1 MRLQTTVTPAMR
13 AVRMALLVM
22 AMVGL
27 LLGIWA
33 GLIRLGWGTLMPL
46 RPTLPALHGPLM
58 ACGFLGVLIGLERAV
73 GTGKRWAYAGP
84 ALTAL
89 GILVALA
96 GIGGSLGPLL
106 VTAGSVIVTLV
117 LLGLVQ
123 LQPALFTATLAAGGA
138 AWTVGNLLWTL
149 GHPLPVASLWWMGF
163 LVLTI
168 AGERLELSR
177 MLKLSPWGY
186 RSFLI
191 AVGVLAS
198 GLVIG
203 TFTFGAGMAVSG
215 GGLLLIGL
223 WLLRYDIAQRRLRAE
238 GQARFTA
245 LALISGYVWLVVGAL
260 LLMRYAG
267 ATAGPFYDAAMHS
280 VFLGFV
286 FAMIFAHAPIVFPA
300 VLNIPMQYTARFY
313 IPLVLLHGTLL
324 VRVGGNLLGW
334 WEGRL
339 WGGLLNAATILLF
352 LLTTVTALRPR
363 SHSVATT
370 QTSLVTKS

>member
-1 MRLQTTVTPAMR
+1 MRLQTTITPTMR
-13 AVRMALLVM
+13 AVRIALLAM
-22 AMVGL
+22 AIVGL
-27 LLGIWA
+27 LLGMWA
-33 GLIRLGWGTLMPL
+33 GLIRLGWGTFPPL
-46 RPTLPALHGPLM
+46 RATLPALHGPLM
-58 ACGFLGVLIGLERAV
+58 ACGFLGALIGLERAV

-84 ALTAL
+84 ALVTL
-89 GILVALA
+89 GIMTVLA
-96 GIGGSLGPLL
+96 GVSGSLGPLL
-106 VTAGSVIVTLV
+106 VTAGSILVTLV

-123 LQPALFTATLAAGGA
+123 LQPALFTATLAAGGV
-138 AWTVGNLLWTL
+138 AWVVGNLLWTV
-149 GHPLPVASLWWMGF
+149 GRPLPVAALWWMGF

-177 MLKLSPWGY
+177 MLKLSLWGY

-191 AVGVLAS
+191 AVGMLAL
-198 GLVIG
+198 GLAIG
-203 TFTFGAGMAVSG
+203 TFIFGTGMAISG
-215 GGLLLIGL
+215 GGMLLIGL
-223 WLLRYDIAQRRLRAE
+223 WLLRYDIARRRLKAG

-245 LALISGYVWLVVGAL
+245 LALISGYVWLVAGAL
-260 LLMRYAG
+260 LLIRYAG

-300 VLNIPMQYTARFY
+300 VLSIPMQYTARFY

-324 VRVGGNLLGW
+324 VRIGGNLFGW

-363 SHSVATT
+363 DHRVVAT
-370 QTSLVTKS
+370 QTSLAAK

>member
-1 MRLQTTVTPAMR
+1 
-13 AVRMALLVM
+13 
-22 AMVGL
+22 
-27 LLGIWA
+27 
-33 GLIRLGWGTLMPL
+33 
-46 RPTLPALHGPLM
+46 M

-84 ALTAL
+84 ALAAL

-96 GIGGSLGPLL
+96 GVGGSLGPLL
-106 VTAGSVIVTLV
+106 VTAGSIIVTLV

-138 AWTVGNLLWTL
+138 AWVVGNLLWAL
-149 GHPLPVASLWWMGF
+149 GRPLPVASLWWMGF

-198 GLVIG
+198 GLGIG
-203 TFTFGAGMAVSG
+203 TFIFGAGMAVSG

-223 WLLRYDIAQRRLRAE
+223 WLLRYDIAQRRLKAG

-245 LALISGYVWLVVGAL
+245 LALISGYVWLMVGAL

-300 VLNIPMQYTARFY
+300 VLSIPMQYTARFY

-324 VRVGGNLLGW
+324 ARVSGNLFGW

-363 SHSVATT
+363 SRSVATT
-370 QTSLVTKS
+370 QTSLVAKS

>member
-22 AMVGL
+22 AIAGL

-96 GIGGSLGPLL
+96 GIGGSFGPLL

-123 LQPALFTATLAAGGA
+123 LQPAFFTATLAAGGA

-198 GLVIG
+198 GLIIG
-203 TFTFGAGMAVSG
+203 TFTFAAGTAISG

-370 QTSLVTKS
+370 QTSLVAK